1 MEETEFGGRQKP
13 SQMWRKK
20 HTQTIPGSHCL
31 PPKSYPFLLACVVA
45 EDYGQLVPWEHL
57 RTEPEHVTSTQHP
70 HNQHIVSNQLF
81 ASGGSLKAWWIFAGA
96 IATHKYRN
104 IKQCPPIFWQL
115 HCNFRRVCAP
125 HRHVT
130 PTDTAVTELWV
141 LPSGYRWWVHQAFCP
156 TTMLHVL
163 TGRLNH
169 PEVIHR
175 PDITALVDWA

>member
-13 SQMWRKK
+13 SQMWKK
-20 HTQTIPGSHCL
+20 THTNYSRLSL
-31 PPKSYPFLLACVVA
+31 PSPKSYPFLLACVVA

-125 HRHVT
+125 T
-130 PTDTAVTELWV
+130 PTCHTDRHCRNWALSPAFR
-141 LPSGYRWWVHQAFCP
+141 LPLVSSPSF
-156 TTMLHVL
+156 L
-163 TGRLNH
+163 
-169 PEVIHR
+169 
-175 PDITALVDWA
+175 PDHHAALCWLVDWIILRWSIALI